1 VFYPGWLTGAEVGLS
16 RDEPVLA
23 GTPRLAELGT
33 PVLVMAGADDHLY
46 APGDL
51 DAIEA
56 ALATAGVP
64 HELVVYPDTPHGFAC
79 FERDTYREKEAADGW
94 RRAFGLLAENFGIRS
109 NPLAH

>member
-1 VFYPGWLTGAEVGLS
+1 
-16 RDEPVLA
+16 
-23 GTPRLAELGT
+23 
-33 PVLVMAGADDHLY
+33 MAGADDHLY

-94 RRAFGLLAENFGIRS
+94 RAGLRAARGKLRHQKQSSCALAGRKCYR
-109 NPLAH
+109 L